1 MRGRYNEIF
10 NSLLQ
15 TNTTEKQAMAAA
27 VVLLADEIITK
38 MFFDNENHL
47 EICEVEGYLAD
58 KQTVSVGQRAYQ
70 FLCSWVTQNT
80 FKLCGSSENT
90 EVYGKLEGNF
100 ACIIRDK
107 FDEILVD
114 AGYSPKAILSYL
126 KCNGLIDAY
135 EKKGYTK
142 TKKINNLSTS
152 CVVLRIQEDKEIN
165 PFDEMGLL

>member
-1 MRGRYNEIF
+1 MTRDGF
-10 NSLLQ
+10 SLLVMGF
-15 TNTTEKQAMAAA
+15 TGSKALEWKLKYIEA
-27 VVLLADEIITK
+27 
-38 MFFDNENHL
+38 FNH
-47 EICEVEGYLAD
+47 
-58 KQTVSVGQRAYQ
+58 
-70 FLCSWVTQNT
+70 
-80 FKLCGSSENT
+80 
-90 EVYGKLEGNF
+90 
-100 ACIIRDK
+100 
-107 FDEILVD
+107 DEILVD